1 LDFHLRFGKR
11 QPDLSMAHYFPI
23 LRTLSPR
30 QIMLAGMLFAAT
42 VALAFVARDR
52 LFAQVEGDRGIAPLA
67 STTDIEVDGVTVNV
81 TGKTAEEAREE
92 GWRIAQRK
100 AWEKLGGPKISDS
113 QLDSLV
119 SAIVVQQEQIGPRHY
134 IATLGVIFDRTRAT
148 QYLGAGGERARSA
161 PMLLIPV
168 LDSGGAS
175 MVYEMR
181 NPWQQVWAE
190 FQAGASAI
198 DYVRPSGAGADS
210 LLITSG
216 QLGRRSRTWWR
227 NILDQFGASDVL
239 MAIARLERQYPGGPV
254 KGTFTARYGPD
265 NKFIESFTL
274 TAPDEDGVPA
284 MLMQARGRFDQIYTA
299 ALRGGLLQPDSTL
312 ALDKLDLSPA
322 VKALLEE
329 ARRADAAAENAQ
341 GDSGGSTIV
350 TTTPVQGTA
359 SFTVQF
365 VTPDAGAVDGAL
377 ASVRGTPGVQS
388 AATTSIALGGTSV
401 MSVSYTGGLDGLAAA
416 LRARGWQVTQGNTV
430 LTIRR

>member
-1 LDFHLRFGKR
+1 
-11 QPDLSMAHYFPI
+11 MAYYFPT

-30 QIMLAGMLFAAT
+30 QTVLAVLLLAVA

-67 STTDIEVDGVTVNV
+67 STTDIEIDGITVNV
-81 TGKTAEEAREE
+81 TAKTAEEAREE

-119 SAIVVQQEQIGPRHY
+119 SAIVVQREQIGPRHY
-134 IATLGVIFDRTRAT
+134 IATLGVIFDRSRAT
-148 QYLGAGGERARSA
+148 QYLGASGERARSA
-161 PMLLIPV
+161 PLLLIPV
-168 LDSGGAS
+168 LDSAGAS

-190 FQAGASAI
+190 YQTGASAI

-210 LLITSG
+210 LLITAG

-227 NILDQFGASDVL
+227 NILDQFGASDVI

-265 NKFIESFTL
+265 NTFIQSFTL

-284 MLMQARGRFDQIYTA
+284 MLVQARDRFDQIYTT
-299 ALRGGLLQPDSTL
+299 ALRSGVLRPDPTL
-312 ALDKLDLSPA
+312 ALDKLDVSPA
-322 VKALLEE
+322 IKALLEE
-329 ARRADAAAENAQ
+329 ARRADAAAQNAQ
-341 GDSGGSTIV
+341 GSGTENGTVIS
-350 TTTPVQGTA
+350 TTPAQAVS

-365 VTPDAGAVDGAL
+365 VTPDASAVDSAL
-377 ASVRGTPGVQS
+377 ASVRGTPGVQG

-401 MSVSYTGGLDGLAAA
+401 MSVSYAGGLDGLAAA
-416 LRARGWQVTQGNTV
+416 LRARGWQVTQGTTV
-430 LTIRR
+430 LSIRR

>member
-1 LDFHLRFGKR
+1 
-11 QPDLSMAHYFPI
+11 MAYYFPT

-30 QIMLAGMLFAAT
+30 QTVLAVLLLAVA

-67 STTDIEVDGVTVNV
+67 STTDIEIDGITVNV
-81 TGKTAEEAREE
+81 TAKTAQEAREE
-92 GWRIAQRK
+92 GWRVAQRK

-119 SAIVVQQEQIGPRHY
+119 SAIVVQREQIGPRHY
-134 IATLGVIFDRTRAT
+134 IATLGVIFDRSRAT
-148 QYLGAGGERARSA
+148 QYLGASGERARSA
-161 PMLLIPV
+161 PLLLIPV
-168 LDSGGAS
+168 LDSAGAS

-190 FQAGASAI
+190 YQTGASAI

-210 LLITSG
+210 LLITAG

-227 NILDQFGASDVL
+227 NILDQFGASDVI

-265 NKFIESFTL
+265 NTFIQSFTL

-284 MLMQARGRFDQIYTA
+284 MLVQARDRFDQIYTT
-299 ALRGGLLQPDSTL
+299 ALRSGVLRPDPTL
-312 ALDKLDLSPA
+312 ALDKLDVSPA
-322 VKALLEE
+322 IKALLEE
-329 ARRADAAAENAQ
+329 ARRADAAAQNAQ
-341 GDSGGSTIV
+341 GSGTENGTVIS
-350 TTTPVQGTA
+350 TTPAQAVS

-365 VTPDAGAVDGAL
+365 VTPDASAVDSAL
-377 ASVRGTPGVQS
+377 ASVRGTPGVQG

-401 MSVSYTGGLDGLAAA
+401 MSVSYAGGLDGLAAA
-416 LRARGWQVTQGNTV
+416 LRARGWQVTQGTTV
-430 LTIRR
+430 LSIRR

>member
-1 LDFHLRFGKR
+1 
-11 QPDLSMAHYFPI
+11 MAYYFPT

-30 QIMLAGMLFAAT
+30 QTVLAVLLLAVA

-67 STTDIEVDGVTVNV
+67 STTDIEIEGITVNV
-81 TGKTAEEAREE
+81 TAKTAEEAREE

-119 SAIVVQQEQIGPRHY
+119 SAIVVQREQIGPRHY
-134 IATLGVIFDRTRAT
+134 IATLGVIFDRSRAT
-148 QYLGAGGERARSA
+148 QYLGASGERARSA
-161 PMLLIPV
+161 PLLLIPV
-168 LDSGGAS
+168 LDSAGAS

-190 FQAGASAI
+190 YQTGASAI

-210 LLITSG
+210 LLITAG

-227 NILDQFGASDVL
+227 NILDQFGASDVI

-265 NKFIESFTL
+265 NTFIQSFTL

-284 MLMQARGRFDQIYTA
+284 MLVQARDRFDQIYTA
-299 ALRGGLLQPDSTL
+299 ALRSGVLRPDPTL
-312 ALDKLDLSPA
+312 ALDKLDVSPA
-322 VKALLEE
+322 IKALLEE
-329 ARRADAAAENAQ
+329 ARRADAAAQNAQ
-341 GDSGGSTIV
+341 GSGTENGTVIS
-350 TTTPVQGTA
+350 TTPAQAVS

-365 VTPDAGAVDGAL
+365 VTPDASAVDSAL
-377 ASVRGTPGVQS
+377 ASVRGTPGVQG

-401 MSVSYTGGLDGLAAA
+401 MSVSYAGGLDGLAAA
-416 LRARGWQVTQGNTV
+416 LRARGWQVTQGTTV
-430 LTIRR
+430 LSIRR

>member
-1 LDFHLRFGKR
+1 
-11 QPDLSMAHYFPI
+11 MAYYFPT

-30 QIMLAGMLFAAT
+30 QIVLAALLLAVA
-42 VALAFVARDR
+42 VALAFAARDG
-52 LFAQVEGDRGIAPLA
+52 LFAQVEGDRGIARLA
-67 STTDIEVDGVTVNV
+67 STTDIEIDGITVNV
-81 TGKTAEEAREE
+81 TAKTAQEAREE
-92 GWRIAQRK
+92 GWRVAQRK

-119 SAIVVQQEQIGPRHY
+119 SAIVVQREQIGPRHY
-134 IATLGVIFDRTRAT
+134 VATLGVIFDRGRAT
-148 QYLGAGGERARSA
+148 QYLGASGERARSA
-161 PMLLIPV
+161 PLLLIPV
-168 LDSGGAS
+168 LDSAGAS

-190 FQAGASAI
+190 YQTGASAI

-210 LLITSG
+210 LLITAG

-227 NILDQFGASDVL
+227 NILDQFGASDVI

-265 NKFIESFTL
+265 NKFLQSFTL

-284 MLMQARGRFDQIYTA
+284 MLAQARDRFDQIYTA
-299 ALRGGLLQPDSTL
+299 ALRGGVLQPDPTL
-312 ALDKLDLSPA
+312 ALDKLDMSPA

-329 ARRADAAAENAQ
+329 ARRADAAAQSARSSGTESGAVISTTPAQ
-341 GDSGGSTIV
+341 GVS
-350 TTTPVQGTA
+350 

-365 VTPDAGAVDGAL
+365 VTPDAAAVDSAL
-377 ASVRGTPGVQS
+377 ASVRGTSGVQG

-401 MSVSYTGGLDGLAAA
+401 MSVSYTGGLNGLAAA
-416 LRARGWQVTQGNTV
+416 LRARGWQVTQGTAV
-430 LTIRR
+430 LSIRR